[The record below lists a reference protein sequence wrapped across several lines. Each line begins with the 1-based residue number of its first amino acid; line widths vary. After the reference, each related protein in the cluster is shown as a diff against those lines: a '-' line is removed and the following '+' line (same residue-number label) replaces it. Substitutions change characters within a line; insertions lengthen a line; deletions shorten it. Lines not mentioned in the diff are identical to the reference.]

1 MHRASRLAGC
11 LTLVIALT
19 AAVCACS
26 TGYHLQASSGIE
38 TLYRMNHDGSRT
50 IVCQMDRSGV
60 MRECDLGDPVAR
72 RYVANKQ
79 NEKRVSAYLNQ
90 LQAQK
95 KINHQTLEARKQHRI
110 AQIKSARKR
119 SHDDPIFVTVHEP
132 SLCPEIA
139 RNVKTAQSTKQ
150 RIRDAVS
157 KQIDTDRTIRVTTHL
172 ADVEVFLESYFRETL
187 AFNTQTRRMVKVK
200 AFHFKVAV
208 QSKYLP
214 EDHYTIEESGNWF
227 ENEHI
232 IQRAAARVSK
242 IILKKI
248 GPTIPAERY
257 KYL

>member
-11 LTLVIALT
+11 LTLVCTLT
-19 AAVCACS
+19 AVVCACS
-26 TGYHLQASSGIE
+26 AGYHLQASSGIE

-50 IVCQMDRSGV
+50 IVCQIDGSGAV
-60 MRECDLGDPVAR
+60 RECDLGDPVAR
-72 RYVANKQ
+72 RYAANKQ

-95 KINHQTLEARKQHRI
+95 EINRQTLEARKQHRI

-119 SHDDPIFVTVHEP
+119 SQADPIFVTVHEP
-132 SLCPEIA
+132 SLCPGMA
-139 RNVKTAQSTKQ
+139 QSVKTAQATKQ
-150 RIRDAVS
+150 RIRDVVS
-157 KQIDTDRTIRVTTHL
+157 TEIDTDRTIRVTTHL
-172 ADVEVFLESYFRETL
+172 ADVEVFLESYFKETL
-187 AFNTQTRRMVKVK
+187 AFNTQTLRMVKMN

-232 IQRAAARVSK
+232 IQRAAARVSR
-242 IILKKI
+242 IIREKI